1 MEDEIAL
8 LEKYVNTKHS
18 ILEYTKLALQ
28 QAEKTVSTNT
38 THGQTSAKA
47 RKTAP
52 VDDTVGTET
61 ANGKQPADATGNASN
76 DFDYDDDKASE
87 QEDVD
92 DDDDNA
98 EDDSEEEEG
107 DSSS

>member
-28 QAEKTVSTNT
+28 QAEQTASEDT
-38 THGQTSAKA
+38 THVQSSAKA

-52 VDDTVGTET
+52 VADTVGTGT
-61 ANGKQPADATGNASN
+61 ANGKQPAEATGDANN
-76 DFDYDDDKASE
+76 GVDYDDDQDSE
-87 QEDVD
+87 QEDGD
-92 DDDDNA
+92 DDDDDD
-98 EDDSEEEEG
+98 EDGSEEEEG